1 MRDKIIRRLAAGTC
15 GVCITY
21 GLVAQ
26 VFQGQDVKKET
37 IQSWTVPVAAVET
50 QVPSPQAAPQPQ
62 TNNAYPNWY
71 GDGYAQSDS
80 RKGRGGG
87 HGHRGDWYGG
97 DSYDMAPYADSYSW
111 SSEETQ
117 LRQNAGPGS
126 DDSALSSP
134 QTTSGDPPTL
144 AQFLST
150 LRCGGCRHNC
160 CLISPHCMKGRSKA
174 QSATLQY
181 QQTYGG

>member
-1 MRDKIIRRLAAGTC
+1 MRNKIIRRLAAGTC

-26 VFQGQDVKKET
+26 VFQGKDVKTEA

-50 QVPSPQAAPQPQ
+50 QSPVLQATPQPQ
-62 TNNAYPNWY
+62 TDNAYPNWY
-71 GDGYAQSDS
+71 GGGYAQFGG
-80 RKGRGGG
+80 RMGRGGR
-87 HGHRGDWYGG
+87 HGHRGDWYGN
-97 DSYDMAPYADSYSW
+97 YDASTYADAYSW
-111 SSEETQ
+111 GEAQFEMNDGSQ
-117 LRQNAGPGS
+117 S
-126 DDSALSSP
+126 DDSAISSP

-150 LRCGGCRHNC
+150 LRCGGCRHG
-160 CLISPHCMKGRSKA
+160 CLLINPRCMKGRSKA
-174 QSATLQY
+174 QSATLEY